1 MNSIDIDLKEFEE
14 AMAKVKEM
22 AEKLLSQVVEIS
34 GLREYDEYE
43 DKELYAD
50 YYIVKRPENCKTTAK
65 LFKLYSRWTCY

>member
-1 MNSIDIDLKEFEE
+1 MNSIDIVLKEFEE

-22 AEKLLSQVVEIS
+22 AEKFLSQVVEIS
-34 GLREYDEYE
+34 DLREYDEYE
-43 DKELYAD
+43 DKEEYTD